1 MSPGPAGP
9 LTADTHILDA
19 GAHLYRL
26 FTNSPDRHARSFNP
40 GVGAPTRFAFFG
52 NPPVPVLYAGES
64 EIAAIS
70 ETLLHD
76 IPAAG
81 GALLP
86 GDYQNKVMGRLTAQ
100 RPLRLASFMGTGFR
114 TMGASADDVT
124 RTPASR
130 YGQTVRWAEAAHT
143 AGFEGIA
150 WMSRQ
155 CDTEKAYVFFGD
167 RVLEDDFE
175 VDPAYG
181 RAFALPHDTDW
192 LTRLCT
198 PLRIEVRR

>member
-1 MSPGPAGP
+1 MTTGPAGP
-9 LTADTHILDA
+9 LAADTHKLDE
-19 GAHLYRL
+19 GSHLYRL
-26 FTNSPDRHARSFNP
+26 FTNSRDRHAGTFNP
-40 GVGAPTRFAFFG
+40 GFGTSTRFAFFG
-52 NPPVPVLYAGES
+52 DPAIPVLYAGES

-76 IPAAG
+76 IPAGG

-86 GDYQNKVMGRLTAQ
+86 GDYQNKVMGRLIAQ

-114 TMGASADDVT
+114 TMGASAEDVT

-130 YGQTVRWAEAAHT
+130 YSETVLWAEAAHS
-143 AGFEGIA
+143 AGFEGLA

-155 CDTEKAYVFFGD
+155 CDTERAYVFFGD
-167 RVLEDDFE
+167 RVREDDFA

-181 RAFALPHDTDW
+181 RAFALPNDADW
-192 LTRLCT
+192 LTRLCS

>member
-9 LTADTHILDA
+9 LTAETYLLDA

-26 FTNSPDRHARSFNP
+26 FTNSPGRHAATFNP
-40 GVGAPTRFAFFG
+40 GLGAPTRFAFFG
-52 NPPVPVLYAGES
+52 YPVIPVLYAGES
-64 EIAAIS
+64 EIAAVS

-76 IPAAG
+76 IPAEG

-86 GDYQNKVMGRLTAQ
+86 GDYANKVMGRLTAR
-100 RPLRLASFMGTGFR
+100 RPLRLAAFMATGFR
-114 TMGASADDVT
+114 TMGVSAEEVT
-124 RTPASR
+124 RAPASR
-130 YGQTVRWAEAAHT
+130 YRQTVRWAQAAHA

-155 CDTEKAYVFFGD
+155 CDTEEAYVLFGD
-167 RVLEDDFE
+167 RVTEKDIE

-181 RAFALPHDTDW
+181 RAFALPGDADW

>member
-1 MSPGPAGP
+1 MTGPSGP
-9 LTADTHILDA
+9 LTADTYTLET
-19 GAHLYRL
+19 GTHLYRL
-26 FTNSPDRHARSFNP
+26 FTNTPGRHAGTFNP
-40 GVGAPTRFAFFG
+40 GLGAPTRFAFFG
-52 NPPVPVLYAGES
+52 DPAVPVLHAGES

-70 ETLLHD
+70 ETLLHET
-76 IPAAG
+76 PVGG

-86 GDYQNKVMGRLTAQ
+86 GDYVNKVMGRLVLQ

-114 TMGASADDVT
+114 VMGASAEDIT

-130 YGQTVRWAEAAHT
+130 YAETVRWAEAAHD
-143 AGFEGIA
+143 AGLEGIA

-167 RVLEDDFE
+167 RANEDDFE
-175 VDPAYG
+175 VDPTYG
-181 RAFALPHDTDW
+181 RAFALPNDADW
-192 LTRLCT
+192 LTRLCS

>member
-1 MSPGPAGP
+1 MTGPAGP
-9 LTADTHILDA
+9 LTADTFTLET
-19 GAHLYRL
+19 GTLLYRL
-26 FTNSPDRHARSFNP
+26 FTNNPGRHAGTFNP
-40 GVGAPTRFAFFG
+40 GLGAPTRFAFFG
-52 NPPVPVLYAGES
+52 NPVVPVLYAGES
-64 EIAAIS
+64 EIAVIS

-76 IPAAG
+76 IPADG
-81 GALLP
+81 GALFP
-86 GDYQNKVMGRLTAQ
+86 GDYTNKVMGRLIAR

-114 TMGASADDVT
+114 TLGTAAEDIT

-130 YGQTVRWAEAAHT
+130 YAETVRWAEAAHD

-150 WMSRQ
+150 WMSWQ

-167 RVLEDDFE
+167 RANQDDFE
-175 VDPAYG
+175 VDPTYG
-181 RAFALPHDTDW
+181 RAFALPDDADW

>member
-1 MSPGPAGP
+1 MTGPAGP
-9 LTADTHILDA
+9 LNADTYTLET
-19 GAHLYRL
+19 GTPLYRL
-26 FTNSPDRHARSFNP
+26 FTNSPGRHAGTFNS
-40 GVGAPTRFAFFG
+40 GFGAPTRFAFFG
-52 NPPVPVLYAGES
+52 NPVVPVLYAGES

-76 IPAAG
+76 IPAGG

-86 GDYQNKVMGRLTAQ
+86 GDYTNKVMGRLTAR

-114 TMGASADDVT
+114 TMGASAEDIT

-130 YGQTVRWAEAAHT
+130 YTETVRWAEAAHM

-155 CDTEKAYVFFGD
+155 CDTERAYVFFGD
-167 RVLEDDFE
+167 RVAEDDFD
-175 VDPAYG
+175 VDATYG
-181 RAFALPHDTDW
+181 RAFALPDDADW

>member
-1 MSPGPAGP
+1 MTPGPPGP
-9 LTADTHILDA
+9 LTADTHALDE
-19 GAHLYRL
+19 GTHLYRL
-26 FTNSPDRHARSFNP
+26 FTNSPDRHADTFNP
-40 GVGAPTRFAFFG
+40 GLGTPTRFAFFG
-52 NPPVPVLYAGES
+52 DPPVPVLYAGES

-76 IPAAG
+76 IPASG

-86 GDYQNKVMGRLTAQ
+86 GDYQNKVMGRLVAQ

-114 TMGASADDVT
+114 TMGAAAEDVT

-130 YGQTVRWAEAAHT
+130 YGETVLWAEAAHA

-155 CDTEKAYVFFGD
+155 CDTERAYVFFGD
-167 RVLEDDFE
+167 RVREDDFV

-181 RAFALPHDTDW
+181 RAFALPNDADW
-192 LTRLCT
+192 LTRLCS

>member
-1 MSPGPAGP
+1 M
-9 LTADTHILDA
+9 
-19 GAHLYRL
+19 YRL
-26 FTNSPDRHARSFNP
+26 FTNSPGRHAATFNP
-40 GVGAPTRFAFFG
+40 GLGAPTRFAFFG
-52 NPPVPVLYAGES
+52 DPVVPVLYAGES

-76 IPAAG
+76 IPAGG

-86 GDYQNKVMGRLTAQ
+86 GDYANKVMGRLIAR

-114 TMGASADDVT
+114 TMGTSAEDVT

-130 YGQTVRWAEAAHT
+130 YAETVLWAQAAHA
-143 AGFEGIA
+143 AGFEGVA

-167 RVLEDDFE
+167 RVLTDDFV
-175 VDPAYG
+175 VDPTYG
-181 RAFALPHDTDW
+181 RAFALPHDADW
-192 LTRLCT
+192 LTRLFS